1 AVIVFLFVTKER
13 RWLLGAWL
21 ISGIATLL
29 ILNIILNNYYW
40 YPQNYAGA
48 SVEYGCYLGELY
60 TTNVQQRGTCII
72 RNIPNVLSETDA
84 YNPAVGAFVILQLPL
99 LSTPLGFE
107 LLKRVRRLNS
117 QT

>member
-1 AVIVFLFVTKER
+1 MKTRRTWLFFVGVSIGVAGILLTADLLHQGQNNWIDIVFFDSVNNLLLGELIAVAAVIVFLFVTKER

-48 SVEYGCYLGELY
+48 
-60 TTNVQQRGTCII
+60 
-72 RNIPNVLSETDA
+72 
-84 YNPAVGAFVILQLPL
+84 
-99 LSTPLGFE
+99 
-107 LLKRVRRLNS
+107 
-117 QT
+117 